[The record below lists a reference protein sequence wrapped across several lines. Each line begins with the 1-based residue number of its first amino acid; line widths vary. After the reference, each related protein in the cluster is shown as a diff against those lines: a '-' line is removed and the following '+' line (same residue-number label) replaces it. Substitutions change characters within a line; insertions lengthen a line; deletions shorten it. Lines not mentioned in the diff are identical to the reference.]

1 MLYKTYRTLVF
12 KEMRSLMAICEGQPM
27 FETFKILSEIN
38 RLADVI
44 KRIDSMPPLDLNN
57 RIERTTEVFESIIN
71 RPLMI
76 EYDAI

>member
-1 MLYKTYRTLVF
+1 MQYKTYRTLVF
-12 KEMRSLMAICEGQPM
+12 KEMRSLMLFTSAQPV

-44 KRIDSMPPLDLNN
+44 KRIDAMQPFELNN
-57 RIERTTEVFESIIN
+57 RIERTTEVFESMIN
-71 RPLMI
+71 KPLTV